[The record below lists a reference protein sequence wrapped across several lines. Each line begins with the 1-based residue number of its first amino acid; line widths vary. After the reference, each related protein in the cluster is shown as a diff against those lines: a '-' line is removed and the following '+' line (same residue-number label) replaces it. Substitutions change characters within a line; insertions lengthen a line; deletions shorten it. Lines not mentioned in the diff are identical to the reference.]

1 MDRIFPSD
9 GNGMGSIPVLNTNL
23 VGEDMKKVENVVRY
37 YALCNKLKDLVRTGW
52 LDWHVSRNR
61 VESVA
66 EHIFGVEMLAIAMK
80 SEYNYDVDLEKVILM
95 IAVHELEEIYIGD
108 LTPFQISRDEKE
120 KMGHEAVEKVLDGL
134 LLKDEINKLIL
145 EFDERKTKES
155 LFAYYCDK
163 LECDLQCKIYDE
175 ESCVDLD
182 KEMVNR
188 ELHNRDAKDM
198 YEKGA
203 SWSDMWITNDQK
215 RCDFDDNFNEV
226 AEYIKEVG
234 IVKYMEE

>member
-1 MDRIFPSD
+1 
-9 GNGMGSIPVLNTNL
+9 
-23 VGEDMKKVENVVRY
+23 MKKVENIVRY
-37 YALCNKLKDLVRTGW
+37 YTLSYKLKDIVRTGW
-52 LDWHVSRNR
+52 VDWHVSRNR

-80 SEYNYDVDLEKVILM
+80 SEYGYDVNLEKVILM

-120 KMGHEAVEKVLDGL
+120 KLGHEAIEKVLDGL
-134 LLKDEINKLIL
+134 LLKDEIRSLIL
-145 EFDERKTKES
+145 EFDERKTKEA

-163 LECDLQCKIYDE
+163 LECDLQCKLYDE

-188 ELHNRDAKDM
+188 ELYNPDAKDM

-203 SWSDMWITNDQK
+203 SWSNMWITNDQK
-215 RCDFDDNFNEV
+215 RCSFDENFNEV
-226 AEYIKEVG
+226 AEYIKNEG
-234 IVKYMEE
+234 IVKYIED

>member
-1 MDRIFPSD
+1 
-9 GNGMGSIPVLNTNL
+9 
-23 VGEDMKKVENVVRY
+23 MKKVENIVRY
-37 YALCNKLKDLVRTGW
+37 YTLCNKLKDIVRTGW

-80 SEYNYDVDLEKVILM
+80 SEYGYDVNLEKVILM

-120 KMGHEAVEKVLDGL
+120 KLGHEAIEKVLDGL
-134 LLKDEINKLIL
+134 LLKDEIRSLIL
-145 EFDERKTKES
+145 EFDERKTKEA

-163 LECDLQCKIYDE
+163 LECDLQCKLYDE

-188 ELHNRDAKDM
+188 ELYNPDAKEM

-203 SWSDMWITNDQK
+203 SWSNMWITNDQK
-215 RCDFDDNFNEV
+215 RCSFDENFNEV
-226 AEYIKEVG
+226 AEYIKNEG
-234 IVKYMEE
+234 IVKYIED

>member
-1 MDRIFPSD
+1 
-9 GNGMGSIPVLNTNL
+9 
-23 VGEDMKKVENVVRY
+23 MKKVENIVRY
-37 YALCNKLKDLVRTGW
+37 YTLCNKLKDIVRTGW

-80 SEYNYDVDLEKVILM
+80 SEYGYVVILEKVILK

-120 KMGHEAVEKVLDGL
+120 KLGHEAIEKVLDGL
-134 LLKDEINKLIL
+134 LLKDEIRSLIL
-145 EFDERKTKES
+145 EFDERKTKEA

-163 LECDLQCKIYDE
+163 LECDLQCKLYDE

-182 KEMVNR
+182 KEMFNR
-188 ELHNRDAKDM
+188 ELYNPDAKDM

-203 SWSDMWITNDQK
+203 SWSNMWITNDQK
-215 RCDFDDNFNEV
+215 RCSFDENFNEV
-226 AEYIKEVG
+226 AEYIKNEG
-234 IVKYMEE
+234 IVKYIED

>member
-1 MDRIFPSD
+1 
-9 GNGMGSIPVLNTNL
+9 
-23 VGEDMKKVENVVRY
+23 MKKVENIVRY
-37 YALCNKLKDLVRTGW
+37 YALCNKLKDIVRTGW

-80 SEYNYDVDLEKVILM
+80 SEYNYDVDLEKVVLM

-108 LTPFQISRDEKE
+108 FTPFQISREEKE
-120 KMGHEAVEKVLDGL
+120 RLGHEAVEKVLDGL
-134 LLKDEINKLIL
+134 LLKDEIRSLIL
-145 EFDERKTKES
+145 EFDERKTKEA

-182 KEMVNR
+182 REMVNR
-188 ELHNRDAKDM
+188 ELYNPDAKKM
-198 YEKGA
+198 YENGS

-215 RCDFDDNFNEV
+215 RCDFDENFNEV

-234 IVKYMEE
+234 IVKYIEE